1 MTYYLEKMLEWN
13 KDNGFLIN
21 KYIKKTIKKQQ
32 RIHEKYIYRKDR
44 IDQYIEFT
52 EDNFMLT
59 TGQLTPITL
68 YPTQKWWVELMLGYD
83 MIDENGEQ
91 VQLTN
96 EVFLNLGRGSGK
108 STFMAPRILNWMILG
123 GQFGGE
129 SQVIAYDN
137 NQARHVYDQ
146 VRNQSQ
152 ASPLFSKL
160 HNNDLFKSTK
170 TGMVFTPMLTKFFK
184 QTNDTNRAQGGNTS
198 LNVFDEVHTYRDD
211 ITEAVN
217 KGSRQKQSN
226 WQSDYITS
234 GGVTRNG
241 LYDAMIE
248 RFTSEAEYENDRSFA
263 LLYRLENIEQVKDKK
278 NWSMALPMIGY
289 LPKMS
294 AVKEEYDISQGD
306 PALQTKFLA
315 MNMGMQMNDTMYY
328 FTADEAMRTEF
339 DLSVFNGS
347 DVYVGID
354 LSLVGDLTSI
364 AFLTEVENIK
374 YVKTVN
380 FTTEK
385 QYERLDSEQKELY
398 TRFIEEGSLVLLES
412 DYINVNDL
420 IPYLEQFENEHS
432 CYLKRIGYDPSRY
445 EILETLIE
453 RYFFDVDGDN
463 QKAIR
468 QGFAMSDYIKMF
480 KEQVSRKVFIHNQRL
495 LEWSFMN
502 VAVRVG
508 ESGDVMYK
516 KKLDKDKIDP
526 IVASTM
532 ALEVMILDELSS

>member
-13 KDNGFLIN
+13 EENGFLIN
-21 KYIKKTIKKQQ
+21 KYIKQTIQKQR
-32 RIHEKYIYRKDR
+32 RIHKKYIYRKDR
-44 IDQYIEFT
+44 VDQYISFT

-59 TGQLTPITL
+59 TGQLTPIKF

-96 EVFLNLGRGSGK
+96 EFFLNLGRGSGK
-108 STFMAPRILNWMILG
+108 STFMAPRVLNWMILG
-123 GQFGGE
+123 GQYGGE

-146 VRNQSQ
+146 VRNQAQ
-152 ASPLFSKL
+152 ASPLLSKM

-241 LYDAMIE
+241 LYDSMIE
-248 RFTSEAEYENDRSFA
+248 RFTSKSEFNNDRSFS
-263 LLYRLENIEQVKDKK
+263 LLYRLENIEQVKDKR

-294 AVKEEYDISQGD
+294 AVTEEYDISQGD

-315 MNMGMQMNDTMYY
+315 MNMGMQMNDTVYY
-328 FTADEAMRTEF
+328 FTTDEALRHDF
-339 DLSVFNGS
+339 DLSVFEGES
-347 DVYVGID
+347 VYVGID
-354 LSLVGDLTSI
+354 LSLVGDLTTI
-364 AFLTEVENIK
+364 AFLINKEGRYYGHTI
-374 YVKTVN
+374 N
-380 FTTEK
+380 FSTRK
-385 QYERLDSEQKELY
+385 QYDSLDTDMQERY
-398 TRFIEEGSLVLLES
+398 TRFIEEGSLILLET

-420 IPYLEQFENEHS
+420 IPYLAEFKKKTQCRF
-432 CYLKRIGYDPSRY
+432 KKIGYDPSRY

-453 RYFFDVDGDN
+453 RYFYDRDGDK
-463 QKAIR
+463 QKPIR
-468 QGFAMSDYIKMF
+468 QGFAMSDYIKLF
-480 KEQVSRKVFIHNQRL
+480 KQEVGKSNVWHNQKL

-508 ESGDVMYK
+508 DSGDHMYK
-516 KKLDKDKIDP
+516 KMLDKDKIDP
-526 IVASTM
+526 VVALTM
-532 ALEVMILDELSS
+532 AMEVYVLDEL